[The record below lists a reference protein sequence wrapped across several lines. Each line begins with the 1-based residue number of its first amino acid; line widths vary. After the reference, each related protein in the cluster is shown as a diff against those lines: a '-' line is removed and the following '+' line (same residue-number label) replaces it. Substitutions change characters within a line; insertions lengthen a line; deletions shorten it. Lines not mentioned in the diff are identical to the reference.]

1 MKFLF
6 LMCLTISSLL
16 VKAQGEPQAL
26 KVGQQA
32 PALSGNDHKGNSIS
46 LPKLL
51 AKGKVV
57 VMFYRGAWCPYCNK
71 YMSQLEE
78 ALPEFEK
85 KGVRVIA
92 ITPEPE
98 EAIGKAV
105 EKTKASFSIIYDK
118 DRQIMKDW
126 NVLYTMTTPNQQKYK
141 GYGLDLAK
149 IQGDWQLPVP
159 ATYVIDQSG
168 KITFVHFDENY
179 KERAAIKD
187 ILGSL

>member
-16 VKAQGEPQAL
+16 VKAQGEPHAL

-32 PALSGNDHKGNSIS
+32 PALSGNDHNGNPIS